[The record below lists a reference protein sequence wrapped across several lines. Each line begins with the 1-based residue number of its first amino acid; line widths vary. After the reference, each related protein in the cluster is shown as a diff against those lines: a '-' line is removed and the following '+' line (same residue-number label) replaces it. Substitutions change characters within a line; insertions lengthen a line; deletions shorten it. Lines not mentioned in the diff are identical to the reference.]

1 MSIFTTYSLLQCS
14 GYDDVGTTTW
24 SSAVSVS
31 GVRILTAKLVFYT
44 LAVVV
49 TTFTITVGALL
60 FALEAF
66 SLGDD
71 ISKTV
76 STGCVYM
83 GAFAFVLIINV
94 AVIYPGLML
103 LQPFRLWSVLH
114 SERDAVTPRQRFR
127 GKVPHLIPTA
137 ITLSHQP
144 AVYPITCDASYVT
157 TACVLSMAF
166 ASAFSLIFPLIGP
179 AVLILLF
186 LTLVGASLC
195 QLHHPAGRNDC
206 F

>member
-1 MSIFTTYSLLQCS
+1 MRH
-14 GYDDVGTTTW
+14 DDVGAATW
-24 SSAVSVS
+24 SGAISVS
-31 GVRILTAKLVFYT
+31 GVRMLTVKLVFYT

-49 TTFTITVGALL
+49 AVFTIVVGALL

-66 SLGDD
+66 SLGDE
-71 ISKTV
+71 IAKTV

-103 LQPFRLWSVLH
+103 LQPFRLWHVLL

-127 GKVPHLIPTA
+127 GKIPHLISTA
-137 ITLSHQP
+137 ITLAHQP
-144 AVYPITCDASYVT
+144 AVYPRTFDASYAT
-157 TACVLSMAF
+157 SACVLSMTF

-179 AVLILLF
+179 AALILLF
-186 LTLVGASLC
+186 LTLVGASSC
-195 QLHHPAGRNDC
+195 QLHNLAGEMIAS
-206 F
+206 